1 MNAGIGGEQMLTGP
15 LPAADSS
22 RFVQGFALK

>member
-1 MNAGIGGEQMLTGP
+1 MNAGIGGEQTLTGP
-15 LPAADSS
+15 LPTVDSS